1 MTDNK
6 EFPAR
11 SGSLPSWPAGAPGGK
26 GNKPVKSK
34 LIEKMAGSDVPLN
47 QAAVIAVAEEVVE
60 TVTKKP
66 ARERQKRSQRKD
78 APSEFVEKVVTVN
91 RVAKVVKGGKRFS
104 FSALVVVGDLKGRVG
119 FALGKANEVQDAIRK
134 GIVQAKKNFFKAPLK
149 GATIP
154 HEVIGHFGAARVLM
168 KPAMPGTGVI
178 AGGAVR
184 AICESCGI
192 KDILAKS
199 LGSDNS
205 LNVVRATMDGLEKLM
220 GSAENVG

>member
-1 MTDNK
+1 MADNK
-6 EFPAR
+6 DF
-11 SGSLPSWPAGAPGGK
+11 K
-26 GNKPVKSK
+26 GKPVKSK
-34 LIEKMAGSDVPLN
+34 LIEKTGSTEVPLN
-47 QAAVIAVAEEVVE
+47 QAAVMAVAEEVVE
-60 TVTKKP
+60 TTVTRKP
-66 ARERQKRSQRKD
+66 AREKQRRAPRKD
-78 APSEFVEKVVTVN
+78 TPSEFVEKVVTVN

-104 FSALVVVGDLKGRVG
+104 FSALLVVGDMKGRVG

-134 GIVQAKKNFFKAPLK
+134 GIVQAKKNFFKVPLT
-149 GATIP
+149 GTTIP

-184 AICESCGI
+184 AVCESCGI

-205 LNVVRATMDGLEKLM
+205 LNVVRATMDGLEQLM
-220 GSAENVG
+220 GNSQNA